1 MTELTKKQKKHLRL
15 LAGQCYEKEMSL
27 ALEKLYENFQK
38 WKKSEITAWDLNDKI
53 HEHHDLTARELWKT
67 YEQMNDSGLA
77 VAFALAKGI
86 ISIEDVDDDC
96 RELVERKS
104 DVYELKTN
112 KGSTTNKDR
121 LREERAAI
129 LSMVGQARPKRDVIY
144 ISKYLFLNY
153 RYSRC

>member
-1 MTELTKKQKKHLRL
+1 MTDLTKSQKKHLRQ

-27 ALEKLYENFQK
+27 ALESLYENFQK
-38 WKKSEITAWDLNDKI
+38 WEKSEITAWDLNDKI
-53 HEHHDLTARELWKT
+53 HEHHDLTARDLWKT
-67 YEQMNDSGLA
+67 YDKMNDSGLA

-112 KGSTTNKDR
+112 KGSTT
-121 LREERAAI
+121 I
-129 LSMVGQARPKRDVIY
+129 
-144 ISKYLFLNY
+144 
-153 RYSRC
+153 